1 MCSLFVYLYITP
13 NINIEKMK
21 KFVLVCAL
29 VLGATVTFA
38 QNGGNGG
45 GGRGRRTPEQQVT
58 RLKEQLTLTDDQSAK
73 VLAIYTAQ
81 SKVMDSLRTA
91 ANGDFQSMRPAM
103 TALNKKTSEKI
114 LPLLTP
120 EQATAYKKQLEEQ
133 AKAMAARQQGN

>member
-1 MCSLFVYLYITP
+1 
-13 NINIEKMK
+13 MK

-38 QNGGNGG
+38 QNG

-114 LPLLTP
+114 LPILTP